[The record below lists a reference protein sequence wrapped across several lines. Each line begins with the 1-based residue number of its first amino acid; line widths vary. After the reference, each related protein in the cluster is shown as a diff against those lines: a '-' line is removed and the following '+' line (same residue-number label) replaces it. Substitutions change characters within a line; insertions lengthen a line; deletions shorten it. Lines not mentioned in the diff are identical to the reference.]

1 MLDRF
6 AYVAMTGAKHAMGQL
21 ATTTHNLAN
30 TQTPGFR
37 EMFTAFRSVPLDG
50 EGADTRAF
58 VVDSTPGS
66 DFTQGS
72 IQTTGNPFD
81 VAIKNAQG
89 FFAVRRPDGSEAYTR
104 AGRFSVDENGI
115 LRLGKNEVL
124 GQIDRITIPVEAKK
138 IEISQD
144 GTIST
149 QFVGTTAFDEAS
161 KTPFE
166 EIERLRL
173 VNIDPKLLTR
183 GEDGLFNY
191 AGIERPDTDPMLRVQ
206 QGAVELSNVNP
217 TTAMVQMIEQ
227 NRMFDLNMRFIQTAD
242 QNAKSANSLMSLS
255 RG

>member
-1 MLDRF
+1 MIDRF
-6 AYVAMTGAKHAMGQL
+6 AYTAMTGAKHAMGQL
-21 ATTTHNLAN
+21 ATTTNNLAN

-37 EMFTAFRSVPLDG
+37 EMFTAFRSVPVEG
-50 EGADTRAF
+50 QGADTRAF

-104 AGRFSVDENGI
+104 SGRFSVDENGV

-124 GQIDRITIPVEAKK
+124 GQVDNIVLPEQARSID
-138 IEISQD
+138 ISQD

-166 EIERLRL
+166 EIDKLRL
-173 VNIDPKLLTR
+173 VNVDPKLLVR
-183 GEDGLFNY
+183 SEDGLFSY
-191 AGIERPDTDPMLRVQ
+191 GGLERPDTDPNLRVQ

-242 QNAKSANSLMSLS
+242 QNAKSANTLMSLS

>member
-1 MLDRF
+1 MIDRF
-6 AYVAMTGAKHAMGQL
+6 AYTSMTGAKHAMGQL
-21 ATTTHNLAN
+21 ATTTNNLAN

-37 EMFTAFRSVPLDG
+37 EMFTAFRSGPVEG
-50 EGADTRAF
+50 QGADTRAF

-66 DFTQGS
+66 DFTQGT

-104 AGRFSVDENGI
+104 SGRFTVDESGV
-115 LRLGKNEVL
+115 LRLGKNQVL
-124 GQIDRITIPVEAKK
+124 GQVDNIVLPEQARS

-166 EIERLRL
+166 EIDKLRL
-173 VNIDPKLLTR
+173 VNVDPKLLVR
-183 GEDGLFNY
+183 GEDGLFSY
-191 AGIERPDTDPMLRVQ
+191 GGLERPDTDPNLRVQ

-242 QNAKSANSLMSLS
+242 QNAKSANTLMSLS

>member
-37 EMFTAFRSVPLDG
+37 EMFTAFRSVPVDG

-89 FFAVRRPDGSEAYTR
+89 FFCSPPSRW
-104 AGRFSVDENGI
+104 
-115 LRLGKNEVL
+115 LR
-124 GQIDRITIPVEAKK
+124 
-138 IEISQD
+138 
-144 GTIST
+144 
-149 QFVGTTAFDEAS
+149 
-161 KTPFE
+161 
-166 EIERLRL
+166 
-173 VNIDPKLLTR
+173 
-183 GEDGLFNY
+183 GLY
-191 AGIERPDTDPMLRVQ
+191 PRWTL
-206 QGAVELSNVNP
+206 
-217 TTAMVQMIEQ
+217 
-227 NRMFDLNMRFIQTAD
+227 
-242 QNAKSANSLMSLS
+242 
-255 RG
+255 

>member
-6 AYVAMTGAKHAMGQL
+6 AYTSMTGAKHAMGQL
-21 ATTTHNLAN
+21 ATTTNNLAN

-37 EMFTAFRSVPLDG
+37 EMFTAFRSVPVDG
-50 EGADTRAF
+50 PGADTRAF
-58 VVDSTPGS
+58 VVDSTPGT
-66 DFTQGS
+66 DFTQGV
-72 IQTTGNPFD
+72 IQTTGNPLD

-89 FFAVRRPDGSEAYTR
+89 FFAVRRPDGTEGYTR
-104 AGRFSVDENGI
+104 SGRFTLDQDGI

-124 GQIDRITIPVEAKK
+124 GQIDRITIPVEARN

-144 GTIST
+144 GTVST
-149 QFVGTTAFDEAS
+149 QFVGSTAFDEAS

-166 EIERLRL
+166 EIEKLRL
-173 VNIDPKLLTR
+173 VNIDPKLLVR
-183 GEDGLFNY
+183 SEDGLFSY
-191 AGIERPDTDPMLRVQ
+191 GGIELPDTDPNLRVQ

>member
-1 MLDRF
+1 MIDRF
-6 AYVAMTGAKHAMGQL
+6 AYTSMTGAKHAMGQL
-21 ATTTHNLAN
+21 ATTTNNLAN

-37 EMFTAFRSVPLDG
+37 EMFTAFRSVPVDG
-50 EGADTRAF
+50 QGADTRAF

-66 DFTQGS
+66 DFTQGT

-104 AGRFSVDENGI
+104 SGRFTVDESGV
-115 LRLGKNEVL
+115 LRLGKNQVL
-124 GQIDRITIPVEAKK
+124 GQVDNIVLPEQARS

-166 EIERLRL
+166 EIDKLRL
-173 VNIDPKLLTR
+173 VNVDPKLLVR
-183 GEDGLFNY
+183 GEDGLFSY
-191 AGIERPDTDPMLRVQ
+191 GGLERPDTDPNLRVQ

-242 QNAKSANSLMSLS
+242 QNAKSANTLMSLS

>member
-6 AYVAMTGAKHAMGQL
+6 AYTAMTGAKHAMGQL
-21 ATTTHNLAN
+21 ATTTNNLAN

-37 EMFTAFRSVPLDG
+37 EMFTAFRSVPVDG
-50 EGADTRAF
+50 QGADTRAF
-58 VVDSTPGS
+58 VVDSTPGT

-104 AGRFSVDENGI
+104 SGRFTVDEEGV

-124 GQIDRITIPVEAKK
+124 GQVDRITIPVESRK

-149 QFVGTTAFDEAS
+149 QFVGSTAFDEAS
-161 KTPFE
+161 KTPYE

-173 VNIDPKLLTR
+173 VNVDPKLLVR
-183 GEDGLFNY
+183 GEDGLFSYN
-191 AGIERPDTDPMLRVQ
+191 GLERPDTDPYLRVQ

>member
-1 MLDRF
+1 M
-6 AYVAMTGAKHAMGQL
+6 
-21 ATTTHNLAN
+21 
-30 TQTPGFR
+30 
-37 EMFTAFRSVPLDG
+37 
-50 EGADTRAF
+50 
-58 VVDSTPGS
+58 
-66 DFTQGS
+66 
-72 IQTTGNPFD
+72 
-81 VAIKNAQG
+81 
-89 FFAVRRPDGSEAYTR
+89 
-104 AGRFSVDENGI
+104 
-115 LRLGKNEVL
+115 GKNEVL

-191 AGIERPDTDPMLRVQ
+191 VSIERPDTDPMLRVQ

>member
-1 MLDRF
+1 MIDRF
-6 AYVAMTGAKHAMGQL
+6 AYIAMTGAKHAMGQL
-21 ATTTHNLAN
+21 ATTTNNLAN

-37 EMFTAFRSVPLDG
+37 EMFTAFRSVPIDG
-50 EGADTRAF
+50 QGADSRAF

-72 IQTTGNPFD
+72 IQTTGNPLD

-104 AGRFSVDENGI
+104 SGRFTVDEDGI

-124 GQIDRITIPVEAKK
+124 GQVDRITLPIESRK
-138 IEISQD
+138 IEVSQD

-149 QFVGTTAFDEAS
+149 QFVGSTAFDEAS

-166 EIERLRL
+166 EIDRLRL
-173 VNIDPKLLTR
+173 VNVDPKLLIR
-183 GEDGLFNY
+183 GEDGLFSYN
-191 AGIERPDTDPMLRVQ
+191 GIERPDTDPYLRVQ

-242 QNAKSANSLMSLS
+242 QNARSANSLMSLS